1 MGDVIEGR
9 FVTKADISP
18 DSMLE
23 AAIGQLDEVIIV
35 GTDKNGD
42 LYLATSD
49 GSIPNAMFL
58 LKLAEVRLLEET
70 MR

>member
-1 MGDVIEGR
+1 MGDVIVGD
-9 FVTKADISP
+9 FSTNGDIPP
-18 DSMLE
+18 DRILE
-23 AAIGQLDEVIIV
+23 AAMGQMDEVIIV

-49 GSIPNAMFL
+49 GSIPNAMFM
-58 LKLAEVRLLEET
+58 LKLAEVRLLEEA

>member
-9 FVTKADISP
+9 FITKADISP

-35 GTDKNGD
+35 G
-42 LYLATSD
+42 
-49 GSIPNAMFL
+49 M
-58 LKLAEVRLLEET
+58 AEVRLLEEAT
-70 MR
+70 R